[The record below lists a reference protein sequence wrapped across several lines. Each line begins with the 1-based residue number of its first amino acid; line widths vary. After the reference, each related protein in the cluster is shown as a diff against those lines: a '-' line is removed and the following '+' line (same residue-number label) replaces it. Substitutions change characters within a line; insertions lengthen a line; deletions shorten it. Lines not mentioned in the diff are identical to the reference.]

1 MPVVL
6 PPAPQPGDLIT
17 ADLINRIADA
27 ARDLDLRLESLTRR
41 VALLEQGGGRLIP
54 QLVPLDENKYK
65 LFVEKLR
72 TDRKI
77 LDEPDTNKRLELA
90 ADLWLQERKD
100 VVLDPG
106 IKRTN
111 ELTRA
116 NGCCWGGRG
125 DQALRGRVGA
135 GGHPAHLGPG
145 RPHPV
150 RQARADLD
158 AFANL
163 DSGFIGT
170 ALNR

>member
-1 MPVVL
+1 VPVVL

-27 ARDLDLRLESLTRR
+27 ARDLDIRLESLTRR
-41 VALLEQGGGRLIP
+41 VALLEQGGGKLIP
-54 QLVPLDENKYK
+54 QLVPLDEGKYK

-90 ADLWLQERKD
+90 ADLWLKERND
-100 VVLDPG
+100 IVLDAG

-111 ELTRA
+111 ELTEGEWVLMGTIAAVKPSEVATALAVTRPTSA
-116 NGCCWGGRG
+116 
-125 DQALRGRVGA
+125 QAIRVQFDKIA
-135 GGHPAHLGPG
+135 P
-145 RPHPV
+145 
-150 RQARADLD
+150 DLD

-163 DSGFIGT
+163 STGFIGI
-170 ALNR
+170 RP

>member
-90 ADLWLQERKD
+90 ADLWLQERQD
-100 VVLDPG
+100 IVLDAG
-106 IKRTN
+106 IRRTN
-111 ELTRA
+111 ELTEGEWVLLGAAAAIKPSDVASTLEVTRPTSA
-116 NGCCWGGRG
+116 
-125 DQALRGRVGA
+125 QAIRTQFGKIA
-135 GGHPAHLGPG
+135 P
-145 RPHPV
+145 
-150 RQARADLD
+150 DLD

-163 DSGFIGT
+163 NSGFIGI
-170 ALNR
+170 RP